1 MSTIPGT
8 EVIKVPAREV
18 KEGDFIPGLDNGYV
32 IAAEPENGFM
42 VGTDRYSF
50 AQGEGTVT
58 ITMNDAEGDEF
69 YLMAPLNMPI
79 TIAREVSA

>member
-1 MSTIPGT
+1 MSGIPGT
-8 EVIKVPAREV
+8 RVIKVKARKV

-32 IAAEPENGFM
+32 IEVQREGGFII
-42 VGTDRYSF
+42 GTDRYSF

-69 YLMAPLNMPI
+69 YLLAPLDMPV
-79 TIAREVSA
+79 TVARPEAQ